1 MLRDSNGIYTIKVFG
16 LESFEVLCDA
26 DLAGPG
32 WTVIASRSKCELNF
46 FRNWAEYKHG
56 FGSLTGDFFIGLDK
70 LHAITVSQSHELY
83 IYLEDF
89 EGNKRF
95 ARYDEFLIG
104 TETDKYVMAKLGT
117 YVGDMG
123 DSLSYH
129 AKMKFTTYD
138 SDNDSSGSNCA
149 VERMGAWWYNDCTY
163 SNLFGLYLNGT
174 YLSSLSYRGMYWYN
188 WRGYQ
193 YSYKVMRMMTVLL
206 SFGHFIEGPPGEVS
220 SSSDTNHEVQSGED
234 NLNMLRLYKEL
245 DKLNELFVEH
255 LTINYNNYTPP
266 GNDIK
271 AVDIVR
277 KVLDSNRIDSL
288 DTLRSSC
295 PIYRDSNGIY
305 TIKVFGLE
313 PFEVLCDSD
322 LAGPGW
328 TVIASR
334 SNIEL
339 NFFRNWAEYKRG
351 FGNLTG
357 DFFIGL
363 DKLHAITVSQPHE
376 LYIYLEDFEGNK
388 RFARYD
394 EFLIG
399 TETDKYVMAKLGT
412 YVGDMGDS
420 LREHANKKF
429 TTYDSDNDDDS
440 NTNCAITNMGA
451 WWYGC
456 NVYSNLFGLYLNGT
470 HASTLD
476 YKGICWYLWGKAAY
490 SYKVMRMMVK
500 PKCSCSQ

>member
-1 MLRDSNGIYTIKVFG
+1 MSTFLIFVVILCCVSQAIFPVTSLSIDGSSDEVSSSDGQTEKGQGGKYNSNMLRDSNGIYTIKVFG

-26 DLAGPG
+26 
-32 WTVIASRSKCELNF
+32 
-46 FRNWAEYKHG
+46 
-56 FGSLTGDFFIGLDK
+56 
-70 LHAITVSQSHELY
+70 
-83 IYLEDF
+83 
-89 EGNKRF
+89 
-95 ARYDEFLIG
+95 
-104 TETDKYVMAKLGT
+104 
-117 YVGDMG
+117 
-123 DSLSYH
+123 
-129 AKMKFTTYD
+129 
-138 SDNDSSGSNCA
+138 
-149 VERMGAWWYNDCTY
+149 
-163 SNLFGLYLNGT
+163 
-174 YLSSLSYRGMYWYN
+174 
-188 WRGYQ
+188 
-193 YSYKVMRMMTVLL
+193 
-206 SFGHFIEGPPGEVS
+206 
-220 SSSDTNHEVQSGED
+220 
-234 NLNMLRLYKEL
+234 
-245 DKLNELFVEH
+245 
-255 LTINYNNYTPP
+255 
-266 GNDIK
+266 
-271 AVDIVR
+271 
-277 KVLDSNRIDSL
+277 
-288 DTLRSSC
+288 
-295 PIYRDSNGIY
+295 
-305 TIKVFGLE
+305 
-313 PFEVLCDSD
+313 D

-420 LREHANKKF
+420 LTYHAKMKFTTYDSDNDSSGSNCAVERMGAWWYNDCTYSGSNGNYTIKVFGLEPFEVLCDSDLAGPGWTVIASRSNIELNFFRNWAEYKRGFGNLTGDFFIGLDKLHAITVSQPHELYIYLEDFEGNKRFARYDEFQIGNETDKYAMSKLGTYVGDMGDSLRAHVNKKF
-429 TTYDSDNDDDS
+429 TTYDSDNDDDA
-440 NTNCAITNMGA
+440 NKNCAITNMGA

-456 NVYSNLFGLYLNGT
+456 DVYSNLFGLYLNGA
-470 HASTLD
+470 HANTLD